1 MLYNKIRINVMK
13 CLLLF
18 IISGFSVLAF
28 SQETEIIKETN
39 ITYFGREHFLI
50 EGTAI
55 ADSLKESPYDRLP
68 ISYKEKVREPVWD
81 LSKSSAG
88 ITVRFHSNSTS
99 ISLKWTVLNEFDM
112 NHMASTGIK
121 GIDLYTKHNNKWR
134 YVTTAGAYV
143 GLKTYQNK
151 ATPTDS
157 INEYELIKNM
167 TPEFREYKLFLPLYD
182 GVTKLEIGIDS
193 NGSIKKAMPNSQKPI
208 VFCGTSITQ
217 GGCASRPGMA
227 HTNIIS
233 RKLDVD
239 CINYG
244 FSGNGR
250 METPIVELIS
260 EIDASF
266 YVIECLQNMNA
277 EQIKQR
283 VIPLVEIIRKKHPST
298 PIVLV
303 ENMMYKTAFLDKTIE
318 TELIQENLALKNEY
332 DEILEKG
339 FQNVFYIEDMPS
351 FGMDNEG
358 TVDGVHL
365 TDLGFLRYADYL
377 IKNFNG
383 QNLIKTVLNKN

>member
-1 MLYNKIRINVMK
+1 MK
-13 CLLLF
+13 YFLLF
-18 IISGFSVLAF
+18 IISGFSVLTF
-28 SQETEIIKETN
+28 SQEKESTKDIN
-39 ITYFGREHFLI
+39 ISYFGREHFLI

-81 LSKSSAG
+81 LSKASAG

-99 ISLKWTVLNEFDM
+99 INLKWTVLNDLDM
-112 NHMASTGIK
+112 PHMAATGIK
-121 GIDLYTKHNNKWR
+121 GIDLYTKYNNKWR
-134 YVTTAGAYV
+134 YVTTAGAFV

-151 ATPTDS
+151 SIPADS

-167 TPEFREYKLFLPLYD
+167 SPDFREYKLFLPLYD
-182 GVTKLEIGIDS
+182 GVTKLEIGID
-193 NGSIKKAMPNSQKPI
+193 NNALINKASPNPVKPI
-208 VFCGTSITQ
+208 VFYGTSITQ

-250 METPIVELIS
+250 MEMPIVELIS
-260 EIDASF
+260 DIDASF
-266 YVIECLQNMNA
+266 YVIECLQNMDS
-277 EQIKQR
+277 EQVKER
-283 VIPLVEIIRKKHPST
+283 VRPLVDMIRTKHPLT

-303 ENMMYKTAFLDKTIE
+303 ENMMYTTAFLDQTIE
-318 TELIQENLALKNEY
+318 TTLIQENEALKNEF
-332 DEILEKG
+332 DKIIKRG
-339 FQNVFYIEDMPS
+339 TPNIFYIKDNKDFLS
-351 FGMDNEG
+351 DNEG

-377 IKNFNG
+377 IENFKKNS
-383 QNLIKTVLNKN
+383 LIRGILH

>member
-1 MLYNKIRINVMK
+1 MK
-13 CLLLF
+13 YFLLVL
-18 IISGFSVLAF
+18 ISSFSVLAF
-28 SQETEIIKETN
+28 SQQIETIKTDSTV
-39 ITYFGREHFLI
+39 IYYGREHFLI

-81 LSKSSAG
+81 LSKASAG

-99 ISLKWTVLNEFDM
+99 INLKWTVLNDFDM
-112 NHMASTGIK
+112 PHMASTGIK
-121 GIDLYTKHNNKWR
+121 GIDLYTKYNNKWR
-134 YVTTAGAYV
+134 YVTTAGALV

-151 ATPTDS
+151 SIPADS

-167 TPEFREYKLFLPLYD
+167 SPDFREYKLFLPLYD
-182 GVTKLEIGIDS
+182 GVTKLEIGID
-193 NGSIKKAMPNSQKPI
+193 NNALINKASPNPVKPI
-208 VFCGTSITQ
+208 VFYGTSITQ

-250 METPIVELIS
+250 MEMPIVELIS
-260 EIDASF
+260 DIDASF
-266 YVIECLQNMNA
+266 YVIECLQNMDS
-277 EQIKQR
+277 EQVRER
-283 VIPLVEIIRKKHPST
+283 VRPLVDMIRTKHPLT

-303 ENMMYKTAFLDKTIE
+303 ENMMYTTAFLDQTIE
-318 TELIQENLALKNEY
+318 TTLIQENEALKNEF
-332 DEILEKG
+332 DKIIKRG
-339 FQNVFYIEDMPS
+339 TPNIFYIKDNKDFLS
-351 FGMDNEG
+351 DNEG

-377 IKNFNG
+377 IENFKKNS
-383 QNLIKTVLNKN
+383 LIKGILH

>member
-1 MLYNKIRINVMK
+1 MK
-13 CLLLF
+13 FFLL
-18 IISGFSVLAF
+18 IVISSFSILSF
-28 SQETEIIKETN
+28 SQPSETIKTDSTII
-39 ITYFGREHFLI
+39 YHGRQHFLI

-55 ADSLKESPYDRLP
+55 SDSLKESPYDRLP

-81 LSKSSAG
+81 LSKASAG

-99 ISLKWTVLNEFDM
+99 INLKWTVLNDLDM
-112 NHMASTGIK
+112 SHMAATGIK
-121 GIDLYTKHNNKWR
+121 GIDLYTKYNNKWR
-134 YVTTAGAYV
+134 YVTTAGALV

-151 ATPTDS
+151 SIPADS

-182 GVTKLEIGIDS
+182 GVTKLEVGIDS
-193 NGSIKKAMPNSQKPI
+193 AASIEKATPSSEKPI
-208 VFCGTSITQ
+208 VFYGTSITQ

-233 RKLDVD
+233 RELDVD

-260 EIDASF
+260 EIDARF
-266 YVIECLQNMNA
+266 YVIECLQNMDS
-277 EQIKQR
+277 EQVKER
-283 VIPLVEIIRKKHPST
+283 VKPLVDIIRTNHPHT

-303 ENMMYKTAFLDKTIE
+303 ENMMYTMAFLNQTLETRLIE
-318 TELIQENLALKNEY
+318 ENTALKNEY
-332 DEILEKG
+332 DKIIKSG
-339 FQNVFYIEDMPS
+339 TPNIFYIKDNKE
-351 FGMDNEG
+351 FLVDNEG

-365 TDLGFLRYADYL
+365 TDLGFKRYADYL
-377 IKNFNG
+377 IENFKKFK
-383 QNLIKTVLNKN
+383 LIKD

>member
-1 MLYNKIRINVMK
+1 MK
-13 CLLLF
+13 YILLI
-18 IISGFSVLAF
+18 IISGLSLTGF
-28 SQETEIIKETN
+28 SQEKEITKDNN
-39 ITYFGREHFLI
+39 ISYYGRKHFLI

-81 LSKSSAG
+81 LSKASAG

-99 ISLKWTVLNEFDM
+99 IGLKWTVLNDFDM
-112 NHMASTGIK
+112 PHMASTGIK
-121 GIDLYTKHNNKWR
+121 GIDLYTKYNNKWR
-134 YVTTAGAYV
+134 YVTTAGALV

-151 ATPTDS
+151 SIPADN

-182 GVTKLEIGIDS
+182 GVTKLEVGIDS
-193 NGSIKKAMPNSQKPI
+193 TASIEKASPSTVKPI
-208 VFCGTSITQ
+208 VFYGTSITQ

-260 EIDASF
+260 EIDARF
-266 YVIECLQNMNA
+266 YVIECLQNMDS
-277 EQIKQR
+277 EQVSER
-283 VIPLVEIIRKKHPST
+283 VKPLVDIIRTKHPNT

-303 ENMMYKTAFLDKTIE
+303 ENMMYTMAFLDQTQE
-318 TELIQENLALKNEY
+318 TRLIQENAALKNEY
-332 DEILEKG
+332 DKIIKSG
-339 FQNVFYIEDMPS
+339 TPNIFYIKDNKD
-351 FGMDNEG
+351 FLVDNEG

-377 IKNFNG
+377 MENFKKFK
-383 QNLIKTVLNKN
+383 LIKD

>member
-1 MLYNKIRINVMK
+1 MK
-13 CLLLF
+13 YFLLVL
-18 IISGFSVLAF
+18 ISSFSVLAF
-28 SQETEIIKETN
+28 SQEIETIKTDSAV
-39 ITYFGREHFLI
+39 IYYGIDHFLI

-81 LSKSSAG
+81 LSKASAG

-99 ISLKWTVLNEFDM
+99 INLKWTVLNDLDM
-112 NHMASTGIK
+112 PHLASTGIK
-121 GIDLYTKHNNKWR
+121 GIDLYTKYNNKWR
-134 YVTTAGAYV
+134 YVTTAGALV

-151 ATPTDS
+151 SIPADS

-167 TPEFREYKLFLPLYD
+167 SSDFREYKLFLPLYD
-182 GVTKLEIGIDS
+182 GVTKLEVGIDS
-193 NGSIKKAMPNSQKPI
+193 AASIEKASPSAVKPI
-208 VFCGTSITQ
+208 VFYGTSITQ

-260 EIDASF
+260 EIDAHF
-266 YVIECLQNMNA
+266 YVIECMQNMNS
-277 EQIKQR
+277 EQVSER
-283 VIPLVEIIRKKHPST
+283 VRPLVDMIRSNHPYT

-303 ENMMYKTAFLDKTIE
+303 ENMMYTMAFLDQTIKTR
-318 TELIQENLALKNEY
+318 LIQENAALKNEY
-332 DEILEKG
+332 NKIIKSG
-339 FQNVFYIEDMPS
+339 IPNIFYIKDNKD
-351 FGMDNEG
+351 FLLDNEG

-377 IKNFNG
+377 IENFKKNL
-383 QNLIKTVLNKN
+383 LIKKNTSLK

>member
-1 MLYNKIRINVMK
+1 MK
-13 CLLLF
+13 YFLLVL
-18 IISGFSVLAF
+18 ISSFSVLTF
-28 SQETEIIKETN
+28 SQQTETIITDST
-39 ITYFGREHFLI
+39 IIYYGRQHFLI

-55 ADSLKESPYDRLP
+55 LDSLKESPYDRLP

-81 LSKSSAG
+81 LSKASAG

-99 ISLKWTVLNEFDM
+99 INLKWTVLNDFDM
-112 NHMASTGIK
+112 PHMAATGIK
-121 GIDLYTKHNNKWR
+121 GIDLYTKYNNKWR
-134 YVTTAGAYV
+134 YVTTAGALV

-151 ATPTDS
+151 SIPADN

-182 GVTKLEIGIDS
+182 GVTKLEVGIDS
-193 NGSIKKAMPNSQKPI
+193 TASIEKASPSTVKPI
-208 VFCGTSITQ
+208 VFYGTSITQ

-260 EIDASF
+260 EIDARF
-266 YVIECLQNMNA
+266 YVIECLQNMDS
-277 EQIKQR
+277 EQVSER
-283 VIPLVEIIRKKHPST
+283 VKPLVDIIRTKHPHT

-303 ENMMYKTAFLDKTIE
+303 ENMMYTMAFLDQTQE
-318 TELIQENLALKNEY
+318 TRLIQENAALKNEY
-332 DEILEKG
+332 DKIIKSG
-339 FQNVFYIEDMPS
+339 TPNIFYIKDNKD
-351 FGMDNEG
+351 FLVDNEG

-377 IKNFNG
+377 MENFKKFK
-383 QNLIKTVLNKN
+383 LIKD

>member
-1 MLYNKIRINVMK
+1 MK
-13 CLLLF
+13 YFLLF
-18 IISGFSVLAF
+18 IISGFSVLTF
-28 SQETEIIKETN
+28 SQEKESTKDIN
-39 ITYFGREHFLI
+39 ISYFGREHFLI

-81 LSKSSAG
+81 LSKASAG

-99 ISLKWTVLNEFDM
+99 INLKWTILNDFDM
-112 NHMASTGIK
+112 PHMAATGIK
-121 GIDLYTKHNNKWR
+121 GIDLYTKYNNKWR
-134 YVTTAGAYV
+134 YVTTAGALV

-151 ATPTDS
+151 SIPADN

-182 GVTKLEIGIDS
+182 GVTKLEVGIDS
-193 NGSIKKAMPNSQKPI
+193 TASIEKASPSTVKPI
-208 VFCGTSITQ
+208 VFYGTSITQ

-260 EIDASF
+260 EIDARF
-266 YVIECLQNMNA
+266 YVIECLQNMDS
-277 EQIKQR
+277 ER
-283 VIPLVEIIRKKHPST
+283 VSERVKPLVDIIRTKHPHT

-303 ENMMYKTAFLDKTIE
+303 ENMMYTTAFLDHTEE
-318 TELIQENLALKNEY
+318 TRLIQENAALKNEY
-332 DEILEKG
+332 DKIIKSG
-339 FQNVFYIEDMPS
+339 TPNIFYIKDNKD
-351 FGMDNEG
+351 FLVDNEG

-377 IKNFNG
+377 MENFKKFK
-383 QNLIKTVLNKN
+383 LIKD

>member
-1 MLYNKIRINVMK
+1 MK
-13 CLLLF
+13 YFLLVL
-18 IISGFSVLAF
+18 ISSFSVLTF
-28 SQETEIIKETN
+28 SQQTETIITDST
-39 ITYFGREHFLI
+39 IIYYGRQHFLI

-55 ADSLKESPYDRLP
+55 LDSLKESPYDRLP

-81 LSKSSAG
+81 LSKASAG

-99 ISLKWTVLNEFDM
+99 INLKWTVLNDFDM
-112 NHMASTGIK
+112 PHMAATGIK
-121 GIDLYTKHNNKWR
+121 GIDLYTKYNNKWR
-134 YVTTAGAYV
+134 YVTTAGALV

-151 ATPTDS
+151 SIPADN

-182 GVTKLEIGIDS
+182 GVTKLEVGIDS
-193 NGSIKKAMPNSQKPI
+193 TASIEKASPSTVKPI
-208 VFCGTSITQ
+208 VFYGTSITQ

-260 EIDASF
+260 EIDARF
-266 YVIECLQNMNA
+266 YVIECLQNMDS
-277 EQIKQR
+277 ER
-283 VIPLVEIIRKKHPST
+283 VSERVKPLVDIIRTKHPHT

-303 ENMMYKTAFLDKTIE
+303 ENMMYTTAFLDHTEE
-318 TELIQENLALKNEY
+318 TRLIQENTALKNEY
-332 DEILEKG
+332 DKIIKSG
-339 FQNVFYIEDMPS
+339 TPNIFYIKDNKD
-351 FGMDNEG
+351 FLVDNEG

-377 IKNFNG
+377 MENFKKFK
-383 QNLIKTVLNKN
+383 LIKD

>member
-1 MLYNKIRINVMK
+1 MK
-13 CLLLF
+13 FFLL
-18 IISGFSVLAF
+18 IVISSFSILSF
-28 SQETEIIKETN
+28 SQPSETITSDSTII
-39 ITYFGREHFLI
+39 YHGRQHFLI

-55 ADSLKESPYDRLP
+55 SDSLKESPYDRLP

-81 LSKSSAG
+81 LSKASAG

-99 ISLKWTVLNEFDM
+99 INLKWTVLNDLDM
-112 NHMASTGIK
+112 SHMAATGIK
-121 GIDLYTKHNNKWR
+121 GIDLYTKYNNKWR
-134 YVTTAGAYV
+134 YVTTAGALV

-151 ATPTDS
+151 SIPADS

-182 GVTKLEIGIDS
+182 GVTKLEVGIDS
-193 NGSIKKAMPNSQKPI
+193 AASIEKATASSEKPI
-208 VFCGTSITQ
+208 VFYGTSITQ

-233 RKLDVD
+233 RKLDID

-260 EIDASF
+260 EIDARF
-266 YVIECLQNMNA
+266 YVIECLQNMDS
-277 EQIKQR
+277 EQVKER
-283 VIPLVEIIRKKHPST
+283 VKPLVDIIRTNHPHT

-303 ENMMYKTAFLDKTIE
+303 ENMMYTMAFLNQTLETRLIE
-318 TELIQENLALKNEY
+318 ENTALKNEY
-332 DEILEKG
+332 DKIIKSG
-339 FQNVFYIEDMPS
+339 TPNIFYIKDNKE
-351 FGMDNEG
+351 FLVDNEG

-365 TDLGFLRYADYL
+365 TDLGFKRYADYL
-377 IKNFNG
+377 IENFKKFK
-383 QNLIKTVLNKN
+383 LIRD

>member
-1 MLYNKIRINVMK
+1 MK
-13 CLLLF
+13 YFLLF
-18 IISGFSVLAF
+18 IIISGFSVLTF
-28 SQETEIIKETN
+28 SQEKESTKDIN
-39 ITYFGREHFLI
+39 ISYFGREHFLI

-81 LSKSSAG
+81 LSKASAG

-99 ISLKWTVLNEFDM
+99 INLKWTVLNDLDM
-112 NHMASTGIK
+112 PHMASTGIK
-121 GIDLYTKHNNKWR
+121 GIDLYTKYNNKWR
-134 YVTTAGAYV
+134 YVTTAGALV

-151 ATPTDS
+151 SIPADS

-167 TPEFREYKLFLPLYD
+167 SPDFREYKLFLPLYD
-182 GVTKLEIGIDS
+182 GVTKLEIGID
-193 NGSIKKAMPNSQKPI
+193 NNALINKASPNPVKPI
-208 VFCGTSITQ
+208 VFYGTSITQ

-250 METPIVELIS
+250 MEMPIVELIS
-260 EIDASF
+260 DIDASF
-266 YVIECLQNMNA
+266 YVIECLQNMDS
-277 EQIKQR
+277 EQVRER
-283 VIPLVEIIRKKHPST
+283 VRPLVDIIRTKHPLT

-303 ENMMYKTAFLDKTIE
+303 ENMMYTTAFLDQTIE
-318 TELIQENLALKNEY
+318 TTLIQENEALKNEF
-332 DEILEKG
+332 DKIIKRG
-339 FQNVFYIEDMPS
+339 TPNIFYIKDNKDFLS
-351 FGMDNEG
+351 DNEG

-377 IKNFNG
+377 IENFKKNL
-383 QNLIKTVLNKN
+383 LIKKNTSLK

>member
-1 MLYNKIRINVMK
+1 MK
-13 CLLLF
+13 CFLL
-18 IISGFSVLAF
+18 IVISSFSIFSF
-28 SQETEIIKETN
+28 SQPSETITTDSTII
-39 ITYFGREHFLI
+39 YHGRQHFLI

-55 ADSLKESPYDRLP
+55 SDSLKESPYDRLP

-81 LSKSSAG
+81 LSKASAG

-99 ISLKWTVLNEFDM
+99 INLKWTVLNDLDM
-112 NHMASTGIK
+112 SHMAATGIK
-121 GIDLYTKHNNKWR
+121 GIDLYTKYNNKWR
-134 YVTTAGAYV
+134 YVTTAGALV

-151 ATPTDS
+151 SIPADS

-182 GVTKLEIGIDS
+182 GVTKLEVGIDS
-193 NGSIKKAMPNSQKPI
+193 AASIEKATPTSVKPI
-208 VFCGTSITQ
+208 VFYGTSITQ

-260 EIDASF
+260 EIDARF
-266 YVIECLQNMNA
+266 YVIECLQNMDS
-277 EQIKQR
+277 EQVKER
-283 VIPLVEIIRKKHPST
+283 VKPLVDIIRTNHPHT

-303 ENMMYKTAFLDKTIE
+303 ENMMYTMAFLNQTLETRLIE
-318 TELIQENLALKNEY
+318 ENTALKNEY
-332 DEILEKG
+332 DKIIKSG
-339 FQNVFYIEDMPS
+339 TPNIFYIKDNKE
-351 FGMDNEG
+351 FLVDNEG

-365 TDLGFLRYADYL
+365 TDLGFKRYADYL
-377 IKNFNG
+377 IENFKKFK
-383 QNLIKTVLNKN
+383 LIRD

>member
-1 MLYNKIRINVMK
+1 MK
-13 CLLLF
+13 YILLI
-18 IISGFSVLAF
+18 IISGFSLTGF
-28 SQETEIIKETN
+28 SQEKEITKDNN
-39 ITYFGREHFLI
+39 ISFYGRKHFLI

-81 LSKSSAG
+81 LSKASAG

-99 ISLKWTVLNEFDM
+99 IGLKWTVLNDFDM
-112 NHMASTGIK
+112 PHMASTGIK
-121 GIDLYTKHNNKWR
+121 GIDLYTKYNNKWR
-134 YVTTAGAYV
+134 YVTTAGALV
-143 GLKTYQNK
+143 GLKTSQNK
-151 ATPTDS
+151 SIPSDS

-182 GVTKLEIGIDS
+182 GVTKLEIGID
-193 NGSIKKAMPNSQKPI
+193 NNASIKKATPNPLKPI
-208 VFCGTSITQ
+208 VFYGTSITQ

-233 RKLDVD
+233 RKLDVS

-250 METPIVELIS
+250 MEMPIVELIS
-260 EIDASF
+260 DIDASF
-266 YVIECLQNMNA
+266 YVIECLQNMDS
-277 EQIKQR
+277 EQVSER
-283 VIPLVEIIRKKHPST
+283 VRPLVDIIRTKHPLT

-303 ENMMYKTAFLDKTIE
+303 ENMMYTTAFLDQTIE
-318 TELIQENLALKNEY
+318 TTLIQENEALKNEF
-332 DEILEKG
+332 DKIIKRGIPNIL
-339 FQNVFYIEDMPS
+339 YIK
-351 FGMDNEG
+351 DNQELLLDNDG

-377 IKNFNG
+377 IENFKKN
-383 QNLIKTVLNKN
+383 NLIKIVAQKN

>member
-1 MLYNKIRINVMK
+1 MK
-13 CLLLF
+13 YILLI
-18 IISGFSVLAF
+18 IISGLSLTGF
-28 SQETEIIKETN
+28 SQEKEITKDNN
-39 ITYFGREHFLI
+39 ISYYGRKHFLI

-81 LSKSSAG
+81 LSKASAG

-99 ISLKWTVLNEFDM
+99 IGLKWTVLNDFDM
-112 NHMASTGIK
+112 PHMASTGIK
-121 GIDLYTKHNNKWR
+121 GIDLYTKYNNKWR
-134 YVTTAGAYV
+134 YVTTAGALV
-143 GLKTYQNK
+143 GLKTSQNK
-151 ATPTDS
+151 SIPSDS

-182 GVTKLEIGIDS
+182 GVTKLEVGIDS
-193 NGSIKKAMPNSQKPI
+193 TASIEKPSPSAVKPI
-208 VFCGTSITQ
+208 VFYGTSITQ

-250 METPIVELIS
+250 MEMPIVELIS
-260 EIDASF
+260 DIDASF
-266 YVIECLQNMNA
+266 YVIECLQNMDS
-277 EQIKQR
+277 EQVRER
-283 VIPLVEIIRKKHPST
+283 VRPLVDMIRTKHPLT

-303 ENMMYKTAFLDKTIE
+303 ENMMYTTAFLDQTIE
-318 TELIQENLALKNEY
+318 TTLIQENEALKNEF
-332 DEILEKG
+332 DKIIKRG
-339 FQNVFYIEDMPS
+339 TPNIFYIK
-351 FGMDNEG
+351 DNQELLLDNDG

-377 IKNFNG
+377 IENFKKN
-383 QNLIKTVLNKN
+383 NLIKIVAQKN

>member
-1 MLYNKIRINVMK
+1 MK
-13 CLLLF
+13 YLLLF
-18 IISGFSVLAF
+18 IISGFYVGGF
-28 SQETEIIKETN
+28 SQEKESTKDNN
-39 ITYFGREHFLI
+39 ISYYGRKHFLI

-68 ISYKEKVREPVWD
+68 ISYKEKVRKPVWN
-81 LSKSSAG
+81 LSKASAG

-99 ISLKWTVLNEFDM
+99 INLKWTVLNDFDM
-112 NHMASTGIK
+112 PHMASTGIK
-121 GIDLYTKHNNKWR
+121 GIDLYTKYNNKWR
-134 YVTTAGAYV
+134 YLTTAGAFV

-151 ATPTDS
+151 SIPADS

-182 GVTKLEIGIDS
+182 GVTKLEIGID
-193 NGSIKKAMPNSQKPI
+193 NNALINKASPNPVKPI
-208 VFCGTSITQ
+208 VFYGTSITQ

-260 EIDASF
+260 EIDAQF
-266 YVIECLQNMNA
+266 YVIECMQNMDS
-277 EQIKQR
+277 EQVTER
-283 VIPLVEIIRKKHPST
+283 VRPLVDMIRTNHPYT

-303 ENMMYKTAFLDKTIE
+303 ENMMYTMAFLDQTIKTR
-318 TELIQENLALKNEY
+318 LIQENEALKNEY
-332 DEILEKG
+332 DKIIKSDIP
-339 FQNVFYIEDMPS
+339 NIFYIKDNKD
-351 FGMDNEG
+351 FLLDNEG

-377 IKNFNG
+377 MENFKKFK
-383 QNLIKTVLNKN
+383 LIKD

>member
-1 MLYNKIRINVMK
+1 MK
-13 CLLLF
+13 FFLL
-18 IISGFSVLAF
+18 IVISSFSILSF
-28 SQETEIIKETN
+28 SQPSETIKTDST
-39 ITYFGREHFLI
+39 ITYHGRQHFLI

-55 ADSLKESPYDRLP
+55 SDSLKESPYDRLP
-68 ISYKEKVREPVWD
+68 ISYKEKVREPIWD
-81 LSKSSAG
+81 LSKASAG

-99 ISLKWTVLNEFDM
+99 INLKWTVLNDLDM
-112 NHMASTGIK
+112 SHMAATGIK
-121 GIDLYTKHNNKWR
+121 GIDLYTKYNNKWR
-134 YVTTAGAYV
+134 YVTTAGALV

-151 ATPTDS
+151 SIPADS

-182 GVTKLEIGIDS
+182 GVTKLEVGIDS
-193 NGSIKKAMPNSQKPI
+193 AASIEKATPSSEKPI
-208 VFCGTSITQ
+208 VFYGTSITQ

-260 EIDASF
+260 EIDARF
-266 YVIECLQNMNA
+266 YVIECLQNMDS
-277 EQIKQR
+277 EQVKER
-283 VIPLVEIIRKKHPST
+283 VKPLVDIIRTNHPYT

-303 ENMMYKTAFLDKTIE
+303 ENMMYTMAFLNQTLETRLIE
-318 TELIQENLALKNEY
+318 ENTALKNEY
-332 DEILEKG
+332 DKIIKSG
-339 FQNVFYIEDMPS
+339 TPNIFYIKDNKE
-351 FGMDNEG
+351 FLVDNEG

-365 TDLGFLRYADYL
+365 TDLGFKRYADYL
-377 IKNFNG
+377 IENFKKFK
-383 QNLIKTVLNKN
+383 LFRD

>member
-1 MLYNKIRINVMK
+1 MK
-13 CLLLF
+13 YLLLF
-18 IISGFSVLAF
+18 IISGFYVGGF
-28 SQETEIIKETN
+28 SQEKESTKDNN
-39 ITYFGREHFLI
+39 ISYYGRKHFLI

-68 ISYKEKVREPVWD
+68 ISYKEKVRKPVWN
-81 LSKSSAG
+81 LSKASAG

-99 ISLKWTVLNEFDM
+99 INLKWTVLNDFDM
-112 NHMASTGIK
+112 PHMASTGIK
-121 GIDLYTKHNNKWR
+121 GIDLYTKYNNKWR
-134 YVTTAGAYV
+134 YLTTAGAFV

-151 ATPTDS
+151 SIPADS

-182 GVTKLEIGIDS
+182 GVTKLEIGID
-193 NGSIKKAMPNSQKPI
+193 NNALINKASPNPVKPI
-208 VFCGTSITQ
+208 VFYGTSITQ

-260 EIDASF
+260 EIDAQF
-266 YVIECLQNMNA
+266 YVIECMQNMDS
-277 EQIKQR
+277 EQVTER
-283 VIPLVEIIRKKHPST
+283 VRPLVDMIRTNHPYT

-303 ENMMYKTAFLDKTIE
+303 ENMMYTMAFLDQKIKTR
-318 TELIQENLALKNEY
+318 LIQENAALKNEY
-332 DEILEKG
+332 DKIIKSDIP
-339 FQNVFYIEDMPS
+339 NIFYIKDNKD
-351 FGMDNEG
+351 FLLDNEG

-365 TDLGFLRYADYL
+365 TDLGFLRYSDYL
-377 IKNFNG
+377 IENFKKNL
-383 QNLIKTVLNKN
+383 LIKEKLN

>member
-1 MLYNKIRINVMK
+1 MK
-13 CLLLF
+13 YFLLF
-18 IISGFSVLAF
+18 IISGFSVLTF
-28 SQETEIIKETN
+28 SQEKESTKDIN
-39 ITYFGREHFLI
+39 ISYFGREHFLI

-81 LSKSSAG
+81 LSKASAG

-99 ISLKWTVLNEFDM
+99 INLKWTVLNDLNM
-112 NHMASTGIK
+112 PHMAATGIK
-121 GIDLYTKHNNKWR
+121 GIDLYTKYNNKWR
-134 YVTTAGAYV
+134 YVTTAGALV

-151 ATPTDS
+151 SIPADS

-167 TPEFREYKLFLPLYD
+167 SPDFREYKLFLPLYD
-182 GVTKLEIGIDS
+182 GVTKLEIGID
-193 NGSIKKAMPNSQKPI
+193 NNALINKASPNPVKPI
-208 VFCGTSITQ
+208 VFYGTSITQ

-250 METPIVELIS
+250 MEMPIVELIS
-260 EIDASF
+260 DIDASF
-266 YVIECLQNMNA
+266 YVIECLQNMDS
-277 EQIKQR
+277 EQVRER
-283 VIPLVEIIRKKHPST
+283 VIPLVDMIRTKHPLT

-303 ENMMYKTAFLDKTIE
+303 ENMMYTTAFLDQTIE
-318 TELIQENLALKNEY
+318 TTLIQENEALKNEF
-332 DEILEKG
+332 DKIIKRG
-339 FQNVFYIEDMPS
+339 TPNIFYIKDNKDFLS
-351 FGMDNEG
+351 DNEG

-377 IKNFNG
+377 IENFKKNS
-383 QNLIKTVLNKN
+383 LIKGILH

>member
-1 MLYNKIRINVMK
+1 MK
-13 CLLLF
+13 YILLI
-18 IISGFSVLAF
+18 IISGLSLTGF
-28 SQETEIIKETN
+28 SQEKEITKDNN
-39 ITYFGREHFLI
+39 ISYYGRKHFLI

-81 LSKSSAG
+81 LSKASAG

-99 ISLKWTVLNEFDM
+99 IGLKWTVLNDFDM
-112 NHMASTGIK
+112 PHMASTGIK
-121 GIDLYTKHNNKWR
+121 GIDLYTKYNNKWR
-134 YVTTAGAYV
+134 YVTTAGALV

-151 ATPTDS
+151 SIPADS

-182 GVTKLEIGIDS
+182 GVTKLEIGID
-193 NGSIKKAMPNSQKPI
+193 NNASIKKATPNPLKPI
-208 VFCGTSITQ
+208 VFYGTSITQ

-239 CINYG
+239 CINFG

-250 METPIVELIS
+250 METPIIELIS
-260 EIDASF
+260 EIKASV
-266 YVIECLQNMNA
+266 YVIECLQNMN
-277 EQIKQR
+277 IKQVKER
-283 VIPLVEIIRKKHPST
+283 VLPLVKIIRKKQPST
-298 PIVLV
+298 PIVFV

-332 DEILEKG
+332 DKILKNG
-339 FQNVFYIEDMPS
+339 FQNIFYIK
-351 FGMDNEG
+351 DNQELLLDNDG

-377 IKNFNG
+377 IENFKKN
-383 QNLIKTVLNKN
+383 NLIKIVAQKN

>member
-1 MLYNKIRINVMK
+1 MK
-13 CLLLF
+13 YFLLVL
-18 IISGFSVLAF
+18 ISSFSVLTF
-28 SQETEIIKETN
+28 SQQTETIITDST
-39 ITYFGREHFLI
+39 IIYYGRQHFLI

-55 ADSLKESPYDRLP
+55 LDSLKESPYDRLP

-81 LSKSSAG
+81 LSKASAG

-99 ISLKWTVLNEFDM
+99 INLKWTVLNDFDM
-112 NHMASTGIK
+112 PHMAATGIK
-121 GIDLYTKHNNKWR
+121 GIDLYTKYNNKWR
-134 YVTTAGAYV
+134 YVTTAGALV

-151 ATPTDS
+151 SIPADN

-182 GVTKLEIGIDS
+182 GVTKLEVGIDS
-193 NGSIKKAMPNSQKPI
+193 TASIEKASPSTVKPI
-208 VFCGTSITQ
+208 VFYGTSITQ

-260 EIDASF
+260 EIDARF
-266 YVIECLQNMNA
+266 YVIECLQNMDS
-277 EQIKQR
+277 EQVSER
-283 VIPLVEIIRKKHPST
+283 VKPLVDIIRTKHPHT

-303 ENMMYKTAFLDKTIE
+303 ENMMYTTAFLDHTEE
-318 TELIQENLALKNEY
+318 TRLIQENAALKNEY
-332 DEILEKG
+332 DKIIKSG
-339 FQNVFYIEDMPS
+339 IPNIFYIKDNKD
-351 FGMDNEG
+351 FLLDNEG

-377 IKNFNG
+377 MENFKKFK
-383 QNLIKTVLNKN
+383 LIKD

>member
-1 MLYNKIRINVMK
+1 MMK
-13 CLLLF
+13 HLLLF
-18 IISGFSVLAF
+18 IISGFSVLTF

-39 ITYFGREHFLI
+39 INYFGRDHFLL
-50 EGTAI
+50 EGTVI

-68 ISYKEKVREPVWD
+68 VSYKEKVREPVWA
-81 LSKSSAG
+81 LSKASAG
-88 ITVRFHSNSTS
+88 VTVRFHTNSTS
-99 ISLKWTVLNEFDM
+99 INLKWSVLNDLDM
-112 NHMASTGIK
+112 PHMASTGIK
-121 GIDLYTKHNNKWR
+121 GIDLYTKYNNKWR
-134 YVTTAGAYV
+134 YVTTAGALV

-151 ATPTDS
+151 SIPADS

-193 NGSIKKAMPNSQKPI
+193 NATIKKAIPNSQKPI
-208 VFCGTSITQ
+208 VFYGTSITQ

-233 RKLDVD
+233 RELDVD

-266 YVIECLQNMNA
+266 YVIECMQNMDA
-277 EQIKQR
+277 EQVSER
-283 VIPLVEIIRKKHPST
+283 VRPLVDMIRTKHPRT

-303 ENMMYKTAFLDKTIE
+303 ENMMYTTAFLDQTIE
-318 TELIQENLALKNEY
+318 TRLIQENAALKNEY
-332 DEILEKG
+332 DKIIKSG
-339 FQNVFYIEDMPS
+339 TPNIFYIKDNQDLLV
-351 FGMDNEG
+351 DNEG

-377 IKNFNG
+377 IENFKK
-383 QNLIKTVLNKN
+383 QNLIKTILNRN